1 MGERTLL
8 DMNPFDYINAIND
21 TKQNI
26 ITDSD
31 NPELAEKLYPPF
43 LVNRGLS
50 FFIDTVYLANEM
62 NRYHQLENKMQFDF
76 LINIVR
82 KKKRYSKWFKPQS
95 DENVEAVM
103 IHYGYSLDKAR
114 QVVGLLTQDQITQ
127 IKKSHNKGGLN
138 DGNNR
143 SDG

>member
-1 MGERTLL
+1 
-8 DMNPFDYINAIND
+8 MNPFDYINAIND
-21 TKQNI
+21 TKQDI

-82 KKKRYSKWFKPQS
+82 KKKRYSKWFKPQP
-95 DENVEAVM
+95 DEDVEAVM
-103 IHYGYSLDKAR
+103 EYYGYSLDKAR

-127 IKKSHNKGGLN
+127 IKKSHYKGGLN

>member
-1 MGERTLL
+1 
-8 DMNPFDYINAIND
+8 MNPFDYLNAIND
-21 TKQNI
+21 TKEDVI
-26 ITDSD
+26 EDSD
-31 NPELAEKLYPPF
+31 NPELAEKLYPPY

-62 NRYHQLENKMQFDF
+62 NRHHHLQNKMQFDF

-82 KKKRYSKWFKPQS
+82 KKKRFSKWFKAQP
-95 DENVEAVM
+95 DEEVEAVM
-103 IHYGYSLDKAR
+103 NYYGYSQDKAR

-127 IKKSHNKGGLN
+127 IIERQRKGGLN
-138 DGNNR
+138 DGISR

>member
-1 MGERTLL
+1 
-8 DMNPFDYINAIND
+8 MNPFDYLNAINN
-21 TKQNI
+21 TKENVI
-26 ITDSD
+26 EDSD
-31 NPELAEKLYPPF
+31 NPELAEKLYPPY

-62 NRYHQLENKMQFDF
+62 NRHHHLQNKMQFDF

-82 KKKRYSKWFKPQS
+82 KKKRFSKWFKAQP
-95 DENVEAVM
+95 DEEVEAVM
-103 IHYGYSLDKAR
+103 NYYGYSQDKAR

-127 IKKSHNKGGLN
+127 IIERQRKGGLN
-138 DGNNR
+138 DGISR

>member
-1 MGERTLL
+1 
-8 DMNPFDYINAIND
+8 MNPFDYINAIND
-21 TKQNI
+21 TKQDI

-31 NPELAEKLYPPF
+31 NPELAEKLYPSF

-50 FFIDTVYLANEM
+50 FFVDTVYLANEM

-82 KKKRYSKWFKPQS
+82 KKKRFSKWFKAQP
-95 DENVEAVM
+95 DEEVEAVM
-103 IHYGYSLDKAR
+103 DYYGYSQDKAR
-114 QVVGLLTQDQITQ
+114 QVVDLLTKDQITQ
-127 IKKSHNKGGLN
+127 IIERQRKGGLN
-138 DGNNR
+138 DGISR

>member
-1 MGERTLL
+1 
-8 DMNPFDYINAIND
+8 MNPFDYINAIND

-82 KKKRYSKWFKPQS
+82 KKKRFSKWFKAQP
-95 DENVEAVM
+95 DEEVEAVM
-103 IHYGYSLDKAR
+103 DYYGYSQDKAR
-114 QVVGLLTQDQITQ
+114 QVVSLLTKDQITQ
-127 IKKSHNKGGLN
+127 IIERQRKGGLN
-138 DGNNR
+138 DGISR